1 MAVITLTTDWGIRDY
16 YVAALKG
23 QLISLC
29 SEAQIVDMSH
39 TIEHFDILEAS
50 YILSNCY
57 DKFPQGT
64 IHFIGMRG
72 SKQPDQ
78 PHGYLL
84 VKCRG
89 HYFIGYDSGTFYLA
103 LGDEEKEI
111 YQLDVSPHQSIYMA
125 SEQLC
130 NIISSLVK
138 GAPANSLGTR
148 TDELLKI
155 YNAQPTSDH
164 TSIRGSVIHVDQFY
178 NVVSNITKDLFER
191 VGGSRPFTVAVRGHD
206 HQLKKYHRNYD
217 ENGEGELVIIFNE
230 KGNLVLALN
239 RARASRLFGLKRLDP
254 IRIEF
259 EEATSKDNL
268 P

>member
-1 MAVITLTTDWGIRDY
+1 MAVITLTTNWGIRDY

-29 SEAQIVDMSH
+29 PEAQIVDISH

-57 DKFPQGT
+57 DKFPPGT
-64 IHFIGMRG
+64 IHFIAMRG
-72 SKQPDQ
+72 SPLPDAN
-78 PHGYLL
+78 HGYLL

-111 YQLDVSPHQSIYMA
+111 YQLDVSPHQPIYMA

-130 NIISSLVK
+130 NIICSITK
-138 GAPANSLGTR
+138 GSPVESLGTR
-148 TDELLKI
+148 ASELVKI

-164 TSIRGSVIHVDQFY
+164 SSIRGSVIHVDQFY

-191 VGGSRPFTVAVRGHD
+191 VGKSRPFRVSVRGHELSFKN
-206 HQLKKYHRNYD
+206 HHKNYD
-217 ENGEGELVIIFNE
+217 EEQEGELVVIFNE
-230 KGNLVLALN
+230 KANMVLALN
-239 RARASRLFGLKRLDP
+239 RSRASKLLGLSRLDP

-259 EEATSKDNL
+259 EE
-268 P
+268 PV